1 MFLIGTSPRLTHVL
15 LHPAERSSRWGSWR
29 TTLAGETRCEALVG
43 IQTGWTRSTQTPAAT
58 PALLRGRVAFGTRV
72 PPIGGSCKCCVNCY
86 PQRCGR
92 GSASALHPSH
102 INVWRR
108 AGACGRATRGTI
120 CSGERTRASARR
132 GGRRVRERTG
142 QRRAFARGARSAP
155 TDRVCSCS
163 CSDDSARTGCLCPL
177 AGMQGPPNVPCVSG
191 WWGAGQRKR
200 TCRGIF
206 QISFTCACVCARTH
220 TCTHTHRYM
229 HTLTE
234 LTRAHTQLGQ
244 DVSRHQADGA
254 VHRAGGHGKV

>member
-92 GSASALHPSH
+92 GSASAQHPSH

-177 AGMQGPPNVPCVSG
+177 AGMQGPPNVPCVT
-191 WWGAGQRKR
+191 AGGG
-200 TCRGIF
+200 RGSEREHVGV
-206 QISFTCACVCARTH
+206 SFKSLSHAHVCV
-220 TCTHTHRYM
+220 
-229 HTLTE
+229 
-234 LTRAHTQLGQ
+234 RAHTHAHTRTDTCTPSQNL
-244 DVSRHQADGA
+244 
-254 VHRAGGHGKV
+254 RAHTHS